1 MTLPTEAKN
10 EATNLYQRLGINIRQ
25 STTLTIGDMEF
36 KFYLDAAAYDAMQNE
51 IMPDNK
57 ITPIKDYLLAI
68 VEPTQ
73 RQQLAELLQIPG
85 LAGNL
90 AEKVNG
96 ELIPQ
101 IDIQVK
107 N

>member
-1 MTLPTEAKN
+1 MTLSTEAKN

-25 STTLTIGDMEF
+25 STTLTIGNMEF

-51 IMPDNK
+51 MAPDNK
-57 ITPIKDYLLAI
+57 ITPIKDYLLTI
-68 VEPTQ
+68 VEPTK
-73 RQQLAELLQIPG
+73 RQELAELLQVPG
-85 LAGNL
+85 LAPDL
-90 AEKVNG
+90 AAIVNK

-101 IDIQVK
+101 IDIQIK